1 MQIVEET
8 EILNELR
15 RWRDVGSSFHR
26 LMTVIKTGNQ
36 MYVAIPCYVD
46 GQLISTGTR
55 HSKYQTAYAEFGRLI
70 DKVK

>member
-26 LMTVIKTGNQ
+26 LMTIIKTGNQ
-36 MYVAIPCYVD
+36 MYVAIPRYVD
-46 GQLISTGTR
+46 GQLISTGTS
-55 HSKYQTAYAEFGRLI
+55 HSKYQSAYAEFGRLI
-70 DKVK
+70 DKFK